1 MNRSPR
7 VRTARLAVPSA
18 RPSSQ
23 ARLALLTGGVMLASM
38 SVSSLGLLSARADE
52 KDERKSRQYKIG
64 AGVLAGAA
72 LYYGIKK
79 RNPVAT
85 AAAGAGAY
93 YAYKKSKE
101 AKDRANAGR
110 YGYNNPFPGNT
121 SDAYPDDNTYNGN
134 GYPASAPGYGNG
146 YGNANDGY
154 PVGAPGGYDYGS
166 QDDYPRDVAGDD
178 YGTPSQGGYAQNGG
192 DYPDYGLSG
201 LRGRRNNG
209 SKVKGSKKSSG
220 RSRRADR

>member
-7 VRTARLAVPSA
+7 LRTASLAVQPA

-38 SVSSLGLLSARADE
+38 SVSSLGLMAARADE

-79 RNPVAT
+79 KNPVG
-85 AAAGAGAY
+85 AAASGAGAY
-93 YAYKKSKE
+93 YAYKKSKQ
-101 AKDRANAGR
+101 AKDRAERER
-110 YGYNNPFPGNT
+110 YGSNNGT
-121 SDAYPDDNTYNGN
+121 SVDAYPDDSTYNGN
-134 GYPASAPGYGNG
+134 GYPTSSPGGYGNE
-146 YGNANDGY
+146 NDGY
-154 PVGAPGGYDYGS
+154 PVSAPGDDYGA

-178 YGTPSQGGYAQNGG
+178 YGTPSQGGYTQNSS
-192 DYPDYGLSG
+192 DYPNYGLNG
-201 LRGRRNNG
+201 LRARRNSS
-209 SKVKGSKKSSG
+209 SKVKSSKKASQ
-220 RSRRADR
+220 RSRRATK